1 MTKLLLE
8 KGINVNG
15 TDKVGR
21 SALFTL
27 LQYTPEENS
36 FPSSSNK
43 NKKDVLH
50 SKETREDMVPV
61 LVGNGL
67 DVNLVDKCD
76 NTALDGVC
84 SSGQCLYLITSNHF
98 SYVRVCISYYFMIVY
113 NNDIHIYIYLYKNYV
128 NRSHTKAFLT

>member
-1 MTKLLLE
+1 
-8 KGINVNG
+8 
-15 TDKVGR
+15 
-21 SALFTL
+21 
-27 LQYTPEENS
+27 
-36 FPSSSNK
+36 
-43 NKKDVLH
+43 
-50 SKETREDMVPV
+50 MVPV

-113 NNDIHIYIYLYKNYV
+113 NNDIHIYI
-128 NRSHTKAFLT
+128 SI